1 MRVRG
6 RPPPFPLA
14 GQRGTERE
22 SEVNEILE
30 FCRQMLPVRK
40 EALWGTATGAAGVAS
55 EYFFGA
61 WNAALEA
68 LVWAMVIDYLTG
80 VLAAYINPRLMLDSR
95 TGFRGICKK
104 ILILLLVSLAHFVDS
119 ATGQQIVCTAV
130 VWFFLG
136 NEGLS
141 ILENAAKAGVP
152 IPSKLRATLS
162 QLAEEKTEKG
172 GGYRG

>member
-68 LVWAMVIDYLTG
+68 LVWAMAIDYLTG
-80 VLAAYINPRLMLDSR
+80 VLAAYINPQLMLDSR

-104 ILILLLVSLAHFVDS
+104 ILTLLLVSLAHFVDS

-152 IPSKLRATLS
+152 VPEKLRQTLK
-162 QLAEEKTEKG
+162 QLSAEKTERKDNVK
-172 GGYRG
+172 

>member
-1 MRVRG
+1 MN
-6 RPPPFPLA
+6 
-14 GQRGTERE
+14 
-22 SEVNEILE
+22 EVLE

-40 EALWGTATGAAGVAS
+40 EAVWGTTTGAVGVVS

-61 WNAALEA
+61 WSAALEA

-152 IPSKLRATLS
+152 VPGKLRQTLK
-162 QLAEEKTEKG
+162 QLSAEKTERKENV
-172 GGYRG
+172 R